1 MNEALAEPL
10 TGYQVMA
17 VAVAVVGVV
26 AGLVRACVAYRA
38 RTQQEREATTRT
50 TARVT
55 WLIRLAEADHDVVR
69 IVERDRDG
77 HREVELGGRGLPK
90 SEADAKEAA

>member
-10 TGYQVMA
+10 TGYQV
-17 VAVAVVGVV
+17 VAVATAVAGVV
-26 AGLVRACVAYRA
+26 AGLVRAYVAYRA
-38 RTQQEREATTRT
+38 RINEEREATTRT

-77 HREVELGGRGLPK
+77 HREVELGGRSAPK
-90 SEADAKEAA
+90 TDAVEEAA

>member
-1 MNEALAEPL
+1 
-10 TGYQVMA
+10 
-17 VAVAVVGVV
+17 
-26 AGLVRACVAYRA
+26 VRACVAYRA
-38 RTQQEREATTRT
+38 RIQEEREATTRT

-77 HREVELGGRGLPK
+77 HREVELGGRDTPK
-90 SEADAKEAA
+90 PEAAKEAV

>member
-10 TGYQVMA
+10 TGYQV
-17 VAVAVVGVV
+17 VAVAAAVAGVV

-38 RTQQEREATTRT
+38 RINEEREATTRT

-77 HREVELGGRGLPK
+77 HREVELGGRSASKP
-90 SEADAKEAA
+90 EAVEEAA

>member
-10 TGYQVMA
+10 TGFQVMA
-17 VAVAVVGVV
+17 VAVAVAGVV

-38 RTQQEREATTRT
+38 RIQEEREVTTRT
-50 TARVT
+50 TARVA
-55 WLIRLAEADHDVVR
+55 WLARLAEADHDVVR

-77 HREVELGGRGLPK
+77 HREVELGGRGLANP
-90 SEADAKEAA
+90 EAAKEAAA

>member
-10 TGYQVMA
+10 TGYQV
-17 VAVAVVGVV
+17 VAVATAVAAVV
-26 AGLVRACVAYRA
+26 AGLVRAYVAYRA
-38 RTQQEREATTRT
+38 RMNEEREATTRT

-77 HREVELGGRGLPK
+77 HREVELGGRSTSKPGPV
-90 SEADAKEAA
+90 EEAA

>member
-10 TGYQVMA
+10 TGFQVMA
-17 VAVAVVGVV
+17 VAVTVAGVL

-38 RTQQEREATTRT
+38 RIQQERELTTRT

-55 WLIRLAEADHDVVR
+55 WLTRLAEADHDVVR

-77 HREVELGGRGLPK
+77 HREVELSGRGGPN
-90 SEADAKEAA
+90 SEAAREAA

>member
-17 VAVAVVGVV
+17 VAVTVAGVL

-38 RTQQEREATTRT
+38 RIQQEREVTTRT

-55 WLIRLAEADHDVVR
+55 WLTRIAEADHDVVR

-77 HREVELGGRGLPK
+77 HREVELGGRGLPN
-90 SEADAKEAA
+90 SGAAREAA

>member
-10 TGYQVMA
+10 TGYQV
-17 VAVAVVGVV
+17 VAVATAVAAVV
-26 AGLVRACVAYRA
+26 AGLVRAYVAYRA
-38 RTQQEREATTRT
+38 RMNEEREATTRT

-77 HREVELGGRGLPK
+77 HREVELGGRSASKPGAV
-90 SEADAKEAA
+90 EEAA

>member
-17 VAVAVVGVV
+17 VAVTV
-26 AGLVRACVAYRA
+26 AGVLAGLARACVAYRA
-38 RTQQEREATTRT
+38 RIQQEREVTTRT

-55 WLIRLAEADHDVVR
+55 WLTRLAEADHDVVR

-77 HREVELGGRGLPK
+77 HREVELGGRGGSN
-90 SEADAKEAA
+90 SEAAREAA

>member
-10 TGYQVMA
+10 TGYQVVAAATA
-17 VAVAVVGVV
+17 VTAVV
-26 AGLVRACVAYRA
+26 AGLVRAYVAHRA
-38 RTQQEREATTRT
+38 RMNEEREATTRT

-77 HREVELGGRGLPK
+77 HREVELGGRGASKPGPV
-90 SEADAKEAA
+90 EEAA

>member
-10 TGYQVMA
+10 TGFQVMA
-17 VAVAVVGVV
+17 VAVTVAGVV

-38 RTQQEREATTRT
+38 RIQQERELTTRT

-55 WLIRLAEADHDVVR
+55 WLVRLAEADHEVVR

-77 HREVELGGRGLPK
+77 HREVELGGRGVP
-90 SEADAKEAA
+90 SSGAAGEAA

>member
-17 VAVAVVGVV
+17 VAVAVAGAA
-26 AGLVRACVAYRA
+26 AGLVRAWVAYRA
-38 RTQQEREATTRT
+38 RLQEEREATTRT

-55 WLIRLAEADHDVVR
+55 WLIRLAESDHEMVR

-77 HREVELGGRGLPK
+77 HREVELGGRGVAK
-90 SEADAKEAA
+90 AEAVEEAA

>member
-10 TGYQVMA
+10 TGYQV
-17 VAVAVVGVV
+17 VAVATAVAGVV
-26 AGLVRACVAYRA
+26 AGLVRAYVAYRA
-38 RTQQEREATTRT
+38 RINEEREATTRT

-77 HREVELGGRGLPK
+77 HREVELGGRSAPK
-90 SEADAKEAA
+90 PEAVEEAA

>member
-17 VAVAVVGVV
+17 VTVAVAGVVG
-26 AGLVRACVAYRA
+26 GLVRAWVAYRA
-38 RTQQEREATTRT
+38 RLHEEREATTRT

-55 WLIRLAEADHDVVR
+55 WLIRLAEADHDLVR

-77 HREVELGGRGLPK
+77 HREVELGGRDLPK
-90 SEADAKEAA
+90 SDPTREAA

>member
-10 TGYQVMA
+10 TGYQV
-17 VAVAVVGVV
+17 VAVATAVAGVI
-26 AGLVRACVAYRA
+26 AGLVRAYVAYRA
-38 RTQQEREATTRT
+38 RINEEREATTRT

-77 HREVELGGRGLPK
+77 HREVELGGRSASKP
-90 SEADAKEAA
+90 EAVEEAA